1 MREQNNSR
9 APYQALPAQ
18 IPFKDVRLVV
28 PLRDDTTGKIRD
40 TVVKHLRSGGPFS
53 VPAYGSNTPK
63 HTRYIAGLD
72 IPIPW
77 PKAEVT
83 KIRAEAGDTLRIDVD
98 DVSFLPSLNNIPMP
112 MSLIDELRS
121 KYGRLRRDQRQEY
134 VQQKM
139 KKDAEEHWERQRRM
153 LLPRQEYL
161 EQKLKQKKA
170 PEETAVTQETM
181 DLIKA
186 TQAANLVN
194 ASERTDGLVS

>member
-1 MREQNNSR
+1 MREEDKTK
-9 APYQALPAQ
+9 APYRALPAQ

-28 PLRDDTTGKIRD
+28 PLRDDTTGEIRD

-63 HTRYIAGLD
+63 HTRYIAGLN

-83 KIRAEAGDTLRIDVD
+83 EMRAEAADTLRIDVD
-98 DVSFLPSLNNIPMP
+98 DVSFFPSLNHIPMP

-121 KYGRLRRDQRQEY
+121 KYSRLRKDQRPEY
-134 VQQKM
+134 VQRKM
-139 KKDAEEHWERQRRM
+139 KKDAEKHWEKQRRM
-153 LLPRQEYL
+153 LSPQQEYF

-170 PEETAVTQETM
+170 PGDTAVTQETM

-194 ASERTDGLVS
+194 ASERTNSLVS